1 MELTEKKAQALAKNV
16 EAVARKKDIKV
27 LSKDA
32 YEFIILKM
40 GFIAHYN
47 LFGFQDVYEDL
58 REFFLRLQ
66 TGEYSRERDY
76 NLDQAERQAND
87 LFFKNN
93 YGEENQKNTAW
104 LMKELVNIAR
114 RYENEVGEHFNNKE
128 KDKDLSVAKKLAG
141 KYGYE
146 LSEIK

>member
-1 MELTEKKAQALAKNV
+1 MEMTEKKAQVIAKNV

-27 LSKDA
+27 LSMDA

-47 LFGFQDVYEDL
+47 LFGFHDAYEDL

-66 TGEYSRERDY
+66 TGEYSREKDY

-114 RYENEVGEHFNNKE
+114 RYEEEIKEHFNSIEMK
-128 KDKDLSVAKKLAG
+128 KDLSAAKLLAG
-141 KYGYE
+141 KHGFK
-146 LSEIK
+146 LTEIN